1 MYNHERIF
9 GFIVESLEQE
19 VSDVDTQYELHH
31 DTVTGSGTDHTT
43 F

>member
-19 VSDVDTQYELHH
+19 VSDVDTQYEFHH